1 MGPQGFRILDF
12 GGCARLVGKSE
23 VLLGVVDANAIDV
36 STMIVSAQPDLL
48 ALVFWLDSF
57 SNFRDELPIVFLV
70 GAT

>member
-12 GGCARLVGKSE
+12 GSCARLVGKSE
-23 VLLGVVDANAIDV
+23 VLLGVVDANTVDM
-36 STMIVSAQPDLL
+36 STMIVGAQPDFLTL
-48 ALVFWLDSF
+48 IFWLDSC